1 MTNNDIL
8 RRLRFAFDLGDD
20 AMIDLLALG
29 GLTVTRAQVS
39 DWLKRDEDPA
49 FQPCDD
55 KTLASFL
62 DGLIVHRRGPR
73 DGAPREPE
81 TVLTNNL
88 VLTKLKIALAF
99 SGDDVMEVLR
109 STGHRMSKH
118 ELSALFRKPG
128 HKHYRVCLDQVL
140 RNFLVG
146 LQRKFR
152 PESGAD
158 AS

>member
-8 RRLRFAFDLGDD
+8 RRLRFTFDLGDD
-20 AMIDLLALG
+20 AMIDLFALG
-29 GLTVTRAQVS
+29 GVTVTRAQVS

-55 KTLASFL
+55 QALASFL
-62 DGLIVHRRGPR
+62 DGFIVRRRGPR
-73 DGAPREPE
+73 DGPQREPD
-81 TVLTNNL
+81 TKLTNNL

-99 SGDDVMEVLR
+99 SGDDVMDVLR
-109 STGHRMSKH
+109 SSSHRMSKH

-128 HKHYRVCLDQVL
+128 HKHFRACLDQVL

-152 PESGAD
+152 PESNPD
-158 AS
+158 AP

>member
-20 AMIDLLALG
+20 AMIELFSQG

-49 FQPCDD
+49 FQPCEDQ
-55 KTLASFL
+55 AMVAFL
-62 DGLIVHRRGPR
+62 DGFIVDRRGPR
-73 DGAPREPE
+73 EGVARAPE
-81 TVLTNNL
+81 TKLTNNV
-88 VLTKLKIALAF
+88 VLIKLKIALAL
-99 SGDDVMEVLR
+99 SGDDVMDILR
-109 STGHRMSKH
+109 STNLQMSKH

-128 HKHYRVCLDQVL
+128 HKHFRVCLDQVL

-146 LQRKFR
+146 LQKRFR
-152 PESGAD
+152 PGVD
-158 AS
+158 AGPE